1 MMNTNAKKISKAA
14 AIASLLAGGAVAGSF
29 VAGQP
34 AQAQIANSASVA
46 VTNILSNGNT
56 VTFAGEMVMP
66 EDSGVT
72 LTGQMSLGLTY
83 TANAGGDNY
92 LLQSASFNVSLT
104 TLNVNSVAAATARA
118 IDNAFENGS
127 RYGDIIGVLEAAGME

>member
-1 MMNTNAKKISKAA
+1 MNTNAKKISKAA

-46 VTNILSNGNT
+46 VTNILTNGNT

-92 LLQSASFNVSLT
+92 LLQSASFNVST
-104 TLNVNSVAAATARA
+104 TLGGVQSVAAATARA

>member
-1 MMNTNAKKISKAA
+1 MNTNAKKISKAA

-46 VTNILSNGNT
+46 VTNILTNGNT

-72 LTGQMSLGLTY
+72 LTGGMSLGLTY
-83 TANAGGDNY
+83 TANGGGDNY
-92 LLQSASFNVSLT
+92 LLQSASFNISTKVT
-104 TLNVNSVAAATARA
+104 AVQSVAASTARA
-118 IDNAFENGS
+118 IDSALVGS
-127 RYGDIIGVLEAAGME
+127 RFGDIIGVLEAAGME